1 MYITPAQHDLLK
13 ELINIGVGKAAG
25 LINQMV
31 STHVQLELPEVR
43 MLGTQD
49 MAEYLG
55 RSGDE
60 ILSTVRLAFRGA
72 FSGWTGL
79 VFPKPTASWLVS
91 QLIGQELGDASMD
104 LDSLRIGTIQEV
116 GNIVLNGIMGS
127 IVNILGVS
135 VDYFPPDYFETG
147 MSGLFAADETT
158 PRVVL
163 LIKARFRLENEAAE
177 GDILILFHV
186 DTFQDMLAALDR
198 LLGNASS

>member
-1 MYITPAQHDLLK
+1 MHITPAQHDLLK

-43 MLGTQD
+43 LLGAVD
-49 MAEYLG
+49 MTKYLG
-55 RSGDE
+55 QSGPE
-60 ILSTVRLAFRGA
+60 ILSTVRLAFRGGL
-72 FSGWTGL
+72 SGWAGL

-91 QLIGQELGDASMD
+91 QLIGQELGAASMD

-135 VDYFPPDYFETG
+135 VDYFPPDYFETS
-147 MSGLFAADETT
+147 MSGLFAADEATA
-158 PRVVL
+158 RVVL

-198 LLGNASS
+198 LLGNAS